1 MAFRALHSGDY
12 ATLPTSVRL
21 RAPLLLIAL
30 QGLRRPEQVA
40 ELVTVLSK
48 VRGVAGQGVVRKMV
62 RKIVKSQ
69 KGAHHAHHDDDCAAI
84 GSVSGI
90 G

>member
-1 MAFRALHSGDY
+1 MAFRELHSGEY

-30 QGLRRPEQVA
+30 QRVRRPEQVA

-48 VRGVAGQGVVRKMV
+48 VRR
-62 RKIVKSQ
+62 
-69 KGAHHAHHDDDCAAI
+69 GAHHAHHDDDDCAAI
-84 GSVSGI
+84 GSVSSG
-90 G
+90 